1 MFEPEGNAA
10 TVAAEKKKRTR
21 ERGLWI
27 ALVIFLGAG
36 VVALAVTTSVF
47 TTDSANVSRRLA
59 LTQEEL
65 EVIADELI
73 TCTSA
78 LENCSAT
85 ENCTATTTTTP
96 GATTTTTTTN
106 PVTTTTTTTTL
117 TTADTT
123 TAVVT
128 TTNPVSATTTT
139 TTAATCPTTV
149 PATTPV
155 PPPPFIITC
164 NPYSGY
170 VSDTDFGT
178 PFNVSGLTCMP
189 YTTTITS
196 SNSTVSKRADERT
209 DEDPGLSWLPDNN
222 RTFGEDVFNTPPTSV
237 EFNVPA
243 EIIPSPESI
252 EKRRGIIEDPSGNFG
267 IFGTDP
273 INITTNNYTTS
284 SVAGGDIYKISV
296 QSNDLFV
303 HVFNAST
310 LELAMTLNL
319 SSFFPAQCL
328 TTEVHL
334 ISCNFDWR
342 AKRFYI
348 GGVTNFTN
356 TTTNVTGI
364 GFCMAVSTD
373 ETSFVFNTYVIIP
386 SSGFGSNGFAVQ
398 DASVFISYQTVT
410 ILTQFWFPS
419 FMANGTVAFELIIS
433 RPDLLNAVPSPRTR
447 TASGTLGPGP
457 CRGIDIGKNA
467 DTGTFFR
474 KWVFLVCFHP
484 NGVMGFEINS
494 VSVNST
500 SPDGW
505 VGPGITDV
513 GFRVDLA
520 QFNFAASQ
528 SGCLPGTY
536 STRPA
541 RCVSING
548 TLVNTQPFKTL
559 VSYYNDPIRELVA
572 FGVTAVD
579 PVTGFMTVLW
589 EELYFEQFMNLTC
602 INGRNGRLTCAGG
615 QNLINVWRGGGD
627 IYAPAFAYDG
637 LGNLFMAG
645 LDSNL
650 NTVVTYKMY
659 NQTDF
664 VLPTILAPSIGSLQ
678 TQGLAGT
685 SMFED
690 AHYTVVIG
698 QYISSSTQLY
708 RARIG
713 NVTYEIV
720 YTAVDSCNVSASC
733 TRQIRLTI

>member
-1 MFEPEGNAA
+1 MRRASEMFEPEGNAA

-85 ENCTATTTTTP
+85 ENCTATTTTTTP

-106 PVTTTTTTTTL
+106 PVTTTTL

-123 TAVVT
+123 TAAVT

-222 RTFGEDVFNTPPTSV
+222 NFTFGEDVFNTPPTSV

-243 EIIPSPESI
+243 ETIPSPASI
-252 EKRRGIIEDPSGNFG
+252 TERGIIQDPDGNFG

-319 SSFFPAQCL
+319 SSFFPAECL

-348 GGVTNFTN
+348 GGVANFTN
-356 TTTNVTGI
+356 TTTNITTGS
-364 GFCMAVSTD
+364 FCMAMSTD
-373 ETSFVFNTYVIIP
+373 ETSFVFNTYVIRP
-386 SSGFGSNGFAVQ
+386 TLSGSIYPVQ
-398 DASVFISYQTVT
+398 ETSVFISYPTVT
-410 ILTQFWFPS
+410 ILAQFWTAS
-419 FMANGTVAFELIIS
+419 IAANTTATFGLIYS
-433 RPDLLNAVPSPRTR
+433 RTDLLNAVPSPRTR
-447 TASGTLGPGP
+447 TFNNLGNSLGP
-457 CRGIDIGKNA
+457 CRGIDIGRNA
-467 DTGTFFR
+467 DTGTYMR
-474 KWVFLVCFHP
+474 NYVFIVYYTP
-484 NGVMGFEINS
+484 PGF
-494 VSVNST
+494 VVNYVIVDSAN
-500 SPDGW
+500 GW
-505 VGPGITDV
+505 VNPTGTTLTGFSTDP
-513 GFRVDLA
+513 A
-520 QFNFAASQ
+520 QFNLAASQ

-536 STRPA
+536 VTRPA

-572 FGVTAVD
+572 FGVTAID
-579 PVTGFMTVLW
+579 PVTGFMTVFW
-589 EELYFEQFMNLTC
+589 TELYFEQFMNSAC
-602 INGRNGRLTCAGG
+602 INGRNGRLTCRNG
-615 QNLINVWRGGGD
+615 QNLLDVWRGGGD